1 VPCGTTGATC
11 AKNIFIK
18 TNSINIALKRG
29 LSPTV
34 NDSQITDLVL
44 GSRVFGDVTLM
55 KSGLYV
61 FIITHDFTIKWDEK
75 TRIYVTVRSNLQGQM
90 LVFVEILTK
99 IHVMIQRLLLF
110 LRLLLLFEDNSLM
123 FYF

>member
-1 VPCGTTGATC
+1 MPCGTTGATC

-90 LVFVEILTK
+90 AGLCGDFNKDSRDDTTFVTFSSSSSFI
-99 IHVMIQRLLLF
+99 
-110 LRLLLLFEDNSLM
+110 
-123 FYF
+123 